1 MFVGKNEGFLSGTRG
16 HRTFGEVFF
25 ELELING
32 VRAVFNAILHETVH
46 PLLWVGVPSLN
57 RLVTHITEFHGD
69 SGTLIFIHNKIAR
82 AAEVGHLIY
91 RERIIKWVWRGEYE

>member
-1 MFVGKNEGFLSGTRG
+1 MDLWGQRSRWVMFVGENEGFLSGTCG

-32 VRAVFNAILHETVH
+32 LCTVFNAILHEITH
-46 PLLWVGVPSLN
+46 PLLWVGVPSMD

-69 SGTLIFIHNKIAR
+69 SGR
-82 AAEVGHLIY
+82 
-91 RERIIKWVWRGEYE
+91 